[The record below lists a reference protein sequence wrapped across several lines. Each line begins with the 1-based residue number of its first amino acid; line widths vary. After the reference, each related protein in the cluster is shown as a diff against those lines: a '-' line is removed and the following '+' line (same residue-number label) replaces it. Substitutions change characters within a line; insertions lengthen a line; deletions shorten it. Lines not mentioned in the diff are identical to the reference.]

1 MKSSTLLML
10 LLLCV
15 VVVYAVSTSNGST
28 KEKTEPAIWELIL
41 GNVVVPLGFVAAGA
55 GIFMALLSPNTN
67 PTTGWRT

>member
-28 KEKTEPAIWELIL
+28 KEKTEPAVWEVIL
-41 GNVVVPLGFVAAGA
+41 VNVGLPVAFVAGLVGFFIA
-55 GIFMALLSPNTN
+55 ILPKQTD
-67 PTTGWRT
+67 PTTGWI